1 MSFIWTDQASTKDAR
16 PSFTSPTGQTIRL
29 PPRRYI
35 LSATTPSQPTQQQI
49 AEINSFVT
57 EFHVLATAPEPLSRL
72 TSHLQ
77 IFSLKDDP
85 TFIIISLTNTSSRA
99 FRQRIFTTLMSILNL
114 TPATMVIQEQ
124 NKNFPASIYTT
135 PNQAVLLTALLET
148 KQNKEEHLMENPPE
162 IKIWEANVI
171 ELLRHHRPPVM
182 QSQLETMIRTESVT
196 TEFPIPSSSIRLD
209 TTSAPTTKKTPTFA
223 TFDHGDHIHVIFSVR
238 HTNNASRHLN
248 TILNFLRA
256 TFEGSSEAHTTL
268 QHIRFP
274 TRFIS
279 YLVRKGLST
288 FHKYGARLIAILKPL
303 TSALLQYDTT
313 DLPSTSTG
321 HCEQYVE
328 DKKQLTKETITQR
341 TFSIDYISK
350 LITTHKIT
358 SYEAFQRTLPTDVKI
373 QLLKQLGYVGQNIIK
388 PLIKIHTVESL
399 KTIKTKHYYQIILDN
414 FSLDKVKQDNVSW
427 LNRLFS
433 ANNISVEDFFS
444 KFLAIHSTN
453 ITKINTLVLQ
463 GPTNTGKSLLANILL
478 SDTKPTRIARE
489 RDKSNFHLDQLPN
502 STAVTS
508 RSPSSIKQPSVRGNY
523 FSRELRYRLT

>member
-1 MSFIWTDQASTKDAR
+1 MSFIWTDQAPTKNAW
-16 PSFTSPTGQTIRL
+16 PSFTSPTGQTNRL
-29 PPRRYI
+29 PFRRYI
-35 LSATTPSQPTQQQI
+35 LSATSPSQPTQQI
-49 AEINSFVT
+49 ITKVNSFLT
-57 EFHVLATAPEPLSRL
+57 ELHFLATAPEPLSRL

-77 IFSLKDDP
+77 IFSLRDNLN
-85 TFIIISLTNTSSRA
+85 FIIISLTNTSSRA
-99 FRQRIFTTLMSILNL
+99 LRQRIFTTLMAILNL

-124 NKNFPASIYTT
+124 SKKFPVSIYST
-135 PNQAVLLTALLET
+135 PNQAVLLTVLLET

-162 IKIWEANVI
+162 IKIWEADAI

-182 QSQLETMIRTESVT
+182 QTQLETMIRTECVT
-196 TEFPIPSSSIRLD
+196 TEFAIPSSTKQD
-209 TTSAPTTKKTPTFA
+209 TTTSPTTTKKSPTFA
-223 TFDHGDHIHVIFSVR
+223 TFDHGDHIDVIFSVR

-274 TRFIS
+274 TRFVS
-279 YLVRKGLST
+279 YLIRKGLST

-313 DLPSTSTG
+313 DLTSTG
-321 HCEQYVE
+321 HCEQYIE
-328 DKKQLTKETITQR
+328 DKKQQTKETITQR

-350 LITTHKIT
+350 VITTHKIT

-388 PLIKIHTVESL
+388 TLIKTHTVESSQ
-399 KTIKTKHYYQIILDN
+399 TIKTKHFYQIILYN
-414 FSLDKVKQDNVSW
+414 FCLQNVKQDNIPW

-433 ANNISVEDFFS
+433 ANNIPIEDFFS

-453 ITKINTLVLQ
+453 ITKINTFVLQ
-463 GPTNTGKSLLANILL
+463 GPTNTGISLLANILL

-502 STAVTS
+502 STAVIFEEPIIDQTTVGTWKLLLEGGS
-508 RSPSSIKQPSVRGNY
+508 DTN
-523 FSRELRYRLT
+523 